1 MEERRGPRELMSQT
15 RGWHNLG
22 LWRQRGPQVS
32 YLGGLWGSQSVRSG
46 WKQGQDSCS
55 QCVNVRGRCF
65 SWELQ
70 PTTQALLLGP

>member
-55 QCVNVRGRCF
+55 QCVYLCMDVYVDYLYIF
-65 SWELQ
+65 I
-70 PTTQALLLGP
+70 